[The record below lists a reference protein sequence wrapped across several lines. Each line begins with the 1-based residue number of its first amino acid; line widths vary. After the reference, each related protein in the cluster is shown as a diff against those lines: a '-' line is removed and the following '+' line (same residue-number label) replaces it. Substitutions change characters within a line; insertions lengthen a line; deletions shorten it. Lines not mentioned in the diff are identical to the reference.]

1 MLHTWFM
8 DAGLWKMHLTQ
19 RVQAPAPGEERW
31 LKSMD
36 QKVVD
41 ANRATLRDTFTG
53 IDQREIAR

>member
-1 MLHTWFM
+1 M